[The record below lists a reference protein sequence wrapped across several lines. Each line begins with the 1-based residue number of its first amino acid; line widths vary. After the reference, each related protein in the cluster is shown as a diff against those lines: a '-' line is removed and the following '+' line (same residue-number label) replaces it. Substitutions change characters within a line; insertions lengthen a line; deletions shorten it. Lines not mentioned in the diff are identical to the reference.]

1 MSEVTQPVVDA
12 YLAIKD
18 LHQRQLVLEQ
28 LKSLM
33 ESSEIENEIT
43 SEITEVKE
51 RFDKAP
57 GHEMDETTHCFLN
70 ADIRDVATR
79 RRILDAIGQVD
90 LIFTSPPYNANIDY
104 DQWFDK
110 LDIPDYKQFLEDSF
124 YICDDLLKPGG
135 RIVINIRDISIGTGE
150 RLPIIVP
157 LCDVFCTKLDYKYR
171 GVHIWYKGREES
183 SFAWGSYK
191 SSSNPAIID
200 LFEYVYVFQKQGE
213 RDKGDDDIQKTDF
226 IETVMGV
233 WKIRP
238 VKKIVGSEKKNIA
251 KHPCPFP
258 PELARRVIK
267 LYTCRG
273 DTVLDPFA
281 GVGNTAVGAIKA
293 GRNSVSVDISEAYCK
308 QAYKRIKWDFRDLVR
323 VANTVRLKKL

>member
-1 MSEVTQPVVDA
+1 MSEVIQSVVDA

-18 LHQRQLVLEQ
+18 PHQRQLAIEHLRTLVEST
-28 LKSLM
+28 KM
-33 ESSEIENEIT
+33 EREINGEI
-43 SEITEVKE
+43 VKAQE
-51 RFDKAP
+51 WFDGVP
-57 GHEMDETTHCFLN
+57 GHETDETTHYFRSS
-70 ADIRDVATR
+70 DIRHVSTR
-79 RRILDAIGQVD
+79 QRVLEVVGLVD
-90 LIFTSPPYNANIDY
+90 LIFTSPPYNADIKY

-110 LDIPDYKQFLEDSF
+110 MEVADYKQFLKDSF
-124 YICDDLLKPGG
+124 YICNDVLKPGG
-135 RIVINIRDISIGTGE
+135 RIVINIRDIGVGTGE
-150 RLPIIVP
+150 RLPVIVP
-157 LCDVFCTKLDYKYR
+157 LYEQFCTNLGYKYR

-200 LFEYVYVFQKQGE
+200 LFEYVYVFQKSGK
-213 RDKGDDDIQKTDF
+213 RNRADDDIQKTDF
-226 IETVMGV
+226 IENVMGV

-238 VKKIVGSEKKNIA
+238 VKKIVGVGKKNIA

-267 LYTCRG
+267 LYTGKG

-293 GRNSVSVDISEAYCK
+293 GRNSVSVDISKHYCDVA
-308 QAYKRIKWDFRDLVR
+308 QRRIKREFKDLVK
-323 VANTVRLKKL
+323 VANTVHLRRI